1 VSKKNIAYS
10 TNTISD
16 FYASNRRSWRELYP
30 SERHMFEAIAAS
42 GTDFSNVLDVGCA
55 VGGLGEALMERFNT
69 LASYTGVDVHRE
81 AIASAA
87 TLPSRISGEREFI
100 AADICNCP
108 QLAGRTF
115 DIVTALGVA
124 DFNLDSDGI
133 LAKCWEH
140 VRPGGRLVISLR
152 LTLGEGICD
161 VEQSYQ
167 YIWFDRELPPPPDAE
182 RAPYTVFNI
191 GSAIGWLSRQVP
203 TPDLIQLYG
212 YWGKPAPTA
221 HTRYDRLVF
230 SVIAM
235 RKPAPNHVVKE
246 PLVEAELPAGIFMS
260 SPAPRRSS

>member
-10 TNTISD
+10 TNTMSD
-16 FYASNRRSWRELYP
+16 FYASNRRSWPELYP
-30 SERHMFEAIAAS
+30 SERHIFEAIAAR
-42 GTDFSNVLDVGCA
+42 GTDFSSVLDVGCA
-55 VGGLGEALMERFNT
+55 AGGLGEALMERFGT

-81 AIASAA
+81 AIASAE
-87 TLPSRISGEREFI
+87 TLSSRIRGKREFI
-100 AADICNCP
+100 AADICHCP

-124 DFNLDSDGI
+124 DFNVDSDGI

-152 LTLGEGICD
+152 LTPGEGISD

-191 GSAIGWLSRQVP
+191 DRAIGWLSRQVP

-212 YWGKPAPTA
+212 YWGKPSPTA

-235 RKPAPNHVVKE
+235 RKPAHDHVVNE
-246 PLVEAELPAGIFMS
+246 PLIEAELPPGIFMS
-260 SPAPRRSS
+260 SPASRRSS